1 MDNNSAKRR
10 KLGGGPFVPVG
21 TSSTPA
27 ASAFADATEELL
39 LDVQQDY
46 ARPFEGVD
54 DILRQ
59 FKTTIEALE
68 PQEPALVG
76 FANPFALRTRTT
88 Y

>member
-1 MDNNSAKRR
+1 M
-10 KLGGGPFVPVG
+10 PIG

-68 PQEPALVG
+68 PQEPAVVR
-76 FANPFALRTRTT
+76 FSNPFALDIRTH
-88 Y
+88 